1 MYFSARNEY
10 PLRCKMFPT
19 VRYLLLAL
27 FFVSNAAV
35 FAADSCV
42 AVVNDAPNL
51 WDSVGHEWMTVN
63 GKRIELRV
71 IKNVHETDFSGN
83 PVITFRK
90 RDVKDGSEIIIDS
103 LVYSDGSYVVEEF
116 NWILNVIRHRDIEG
130 VLQYTVFEG
139 KDIAKIYEVGQ
150 KKEKLYGPDG
160 KLHPMYREV
169 RGDTAFWNLD
179 YRAPGCG
186 FGIIFDDD

>member
-1 MYFSARNEY
+1 MSSAIKY
-10 PLRCKMFPT
+10 M
-19 VRYLLLAL
+19 LLLL
-27 FFVSNAAV
+27 FFVPNAVV

-42 AVVNDAPNL
+42 TVVNDAPSL

-63 GKRIELRV
+63 GKMIELRV
-71 IKNVHETDFSGN
+71 FKNVHETDFDGN
-83 PVITFRK
+83 PVIRFEK
-90 RDVKDGSEIIIDS
+90 RDVENGSEIVIDS
-103 LVYSDGSYVVEEF
+103 IVYPNGDYIVEES

-130 VLQYTVFEG
+130 VLQYTIFEG
-139 KDIAKIYEVGQ
+139 DKIAQMYEVDQ
-150 KKEKLYGPDG
+150 KKEKLYESDG
-160 KLHPMYREV
+160 SLHPMYREV

>member
-1 MYFSARNEY
+1 MSSAIKY
-10 PLRCKMFPT
+10 M
-19 VRYLLLAL
+19 LLLL
-27 FFVSNAAV
+27 FFVSDAAV

-42 AVVNDAPNL
+42 AVVNDAPSL

-63 GKRIELRV
+63 GKMIELRV
-71 IKNVHETDFSGN
+71 FKNVHETDFDGN
-83 PVITFRK
+83 PVIRFEK
-90 RDVKDGSEIIIDS
+90 RDVENGNEIVIDS
-103 LVYSDGSYVVEEF
+103 MVYPNGDYIVEES
-116 NWILNVIRHRDIEG
+116 NWILNVIRHRGIDG
-130 VLQYTVFEG
+130 VLQYTVFG
-139 KDIAKIYEVGQ
+139 GNKIAQMYEVGQ

-186 FGIIFDDD
+186 FGIIYDDD